1 MTSTNTPKRTAT
13 HTDLRVQRAAIYTRI
28 SKDISG
34 EMLGV
39 QRQLDDCQALA
50 DRQDW
55 TVTHRFDDNDL
66 SAFNGK
72 RRPGFEELLAAM
84 NRGDIDVLVCWHI
97 DRLYRSIKD
106 LVRLIDAAKA
116 HNVMIRT
123 VQAGDLDLST
133 SAGRMLATILGSVA
147 QQESEHKAERQVA
160 ANIQKAERGQWQSAN
175 RTFGYTMD
183 GQPLEPEATAVRQ
196 AVVDVL
202 GGKSIQ
208 QVARDWNAAGLKT
221 TMAGRIH
228 HNPHTKEEITITGQW
243 TGRRVRKLL
252 VNPRYAAL
260 KTRTTKDGKVTEYRG
275 NWTPLIDLDTH
286 RGLVAYLSDPSRIK
300 CTSYERKYL
309 GSNLYICGKCG
320 GPMKAAMPGNAAG
333 RSNNR
338 KSRAYTCRDHAHVL
352 RAGEPTDDYV
362 TAVVLERMTQPDAAD
377 LLANQ
382 GVNIGAL
389 SVRREALQRKLDG
402 LTDQFNADNID
413 AEQYGKAS
421 RHTRNELAIVDRQ
434 LADATRTSPAAALVA
449 AGASA
454 WEVWQAMSPTQRAQ
468 AVDEIAVVTI
478 KPCPPGLRKFDS
490 DFVDVAWRRGE

>member
-1 MTSTNTPKRTAT
+1 MTSTNAPKRTAIY
-13 HTDLRVQRAAIYTRI
+13 TDLRIQRAALYTRI

-39 QRQLDDCQALA
+39 QRQLDECQALA

-106 LVRLIDAAKA
+106 LVRLIDAAKV
-116 HNVMIRT
+116 HNVTIRT
-123 VQAGDLDLST
+123 VRAGDLDLST

-183 GQPLEPEATAVRQ
+183 GQPIEPEASAVRQ

-202 GGKSIQ
+202 AGTSIQ
-208 QVARDWNAAGLKT
+208 QVARNWNAAGLKT
-221 TMAGRIH
+221 TMAGRTH
-228 HNPHTKEEITITGQW
+228 TNPHTHQEMTITGEW

-260 KTRTTKDGKVTEYRG
+260 KTRTSTDGKLVEYQG

-309 GSNLYICGKCG
+309 GSNLYVCGKCG

-333 RSNNR
+333 RANNR
-338 KSRAYTCRDHAHVL
+338 KSRAYACRDHAHVL
-352 RAGEPTDDYV
+352 RAGEPTDNYV
-362 TAVVLERMTQPDAAD
+362 SATILERMTQPDATD

-382 GVNIGAL
+382 GVDIGAM
-389 SVRREALQRKLDG
+389 SVKREALQRKLDN
-402 LTDQFNADNID
+402 LTDLFNDDQID
-413 AEQYGKAS
+413 AEQFGKSS
-421 RHTRNELAIVDRQ
+421 RDTRNKLAVIDRQ

-449 AGASA
+449 AGADA
-454 WEVWQAMSPTQRAQ
+454 WDLWQSMSPTQRAQ
-468 AVDEIAVVTI
+468 AVDEVAVVTI
-478 KPCPPGLRKFDS
+478 NPCPPGLRKFDS
-490 DFVDVAWRRGE
+490 DHIDITWRRGE